1 MTCHP
6 QRETGRERGGR
17 ERGGQVMVETWHNVS
32 VMINKCKIPSS
43 PPVLVWLRHNNPS
56 LHRADIILAS
66 HDTWPGSFIHSYFC
80 LSKEF
85 HLGQQSIEPFY
96 FSSFIISPLGN
107 IIIDKCTDP
116 SGGPP
121 PPPPPFSSNLSAA
134 TDLWWSCCCCS
145 LQEICTAVTQ
155 SSEVPWQHC
164 LPSSLGSRSSDSSDE
179 TLTLSEK
186 YRNRNK

>member
-1 MTCHP
+1 
-6 QRETGRERGGR
+6 
-17 ERGGQVMVETWHNVS
+17 MVETWHNVS

-96 FSSFIISPLGN
+96 FLSFIISPLGN

-121 PPPPPFSSNLSAA
+121 PPPPPLQFQFVCSDWLVLLLLQFAGNLHSSHSE
-134 TDLWWSCCCCS
+134 LWGP
-145 LQEICTAVTQ
+145 LA
-155 SSEVPWQHC
+155 
-164 LPSSLGSRSSDSSDE
+164 
-179 TLTLSEK
+179 TLSPLQPGLSEQWQLRWDSDTLRK
-186 YRNRNK
+186 IQKLQK